1 MLRLLKVTG
10 NSLTPEYQEGD
21 FVFISKIPF
30 LFCPPSPGDIV
41 AFNQPGYGF
50 LIKRIQQ
57 VASDGSLNVVG
68 TQPESIDS
76 RIFGQIKRE
85 DLLGKVIW
93 HIRKT

>member
-30 LFCPPSPGDIV
+30 LFVQPSPGDII
-41 AFNQPGYGF
+41 AFHQPGYGF

-76 RIFGQIKRE
+76 RIFGSIKRE